1 MKKLEDIN
9 YALMAQ
15 FYKYKNIELYIK
27 NQAIHHT
34 AHKSGQLLP
43 VMLK

>member
-27 NQAIHHT
+27 NQAIH
-34 AHKSGQLLP
+34 KSGQLLP

>member
-15 FYKYKNIELYIK
+15 LSYLHWDKVDKNKIVGEILNDILFK
-27 NQAIHHT
+27 
-34 AHKSGQLLP
+34 
-43 VMLK
+43 

>member
-27 NQAIHHT
+27 
-34 AHKSGQLLP
+34 KS
-43 VMLK
+43 V